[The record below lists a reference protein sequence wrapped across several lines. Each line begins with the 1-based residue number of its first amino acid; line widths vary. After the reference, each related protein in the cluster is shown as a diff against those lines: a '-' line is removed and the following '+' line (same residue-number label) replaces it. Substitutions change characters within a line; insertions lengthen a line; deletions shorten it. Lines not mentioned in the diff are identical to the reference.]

1 MLTGKRLGQSGG
13 RAPRSF
19 HEFSVESTDQSAYN
33 HDYMKGEASMDF
45 LERLAGISPDGGS
58 GWLELGL
65 LAALMAAPVLYSIL
79 RRRRSRT

>member
-1 MLTGKRLGQSGG
+1 
-13 RAPRSF
+13 
-19 HEFSVESTDQSAYN
+19 
-33 HDYMKGEASMDF
+33 MDF